1 MKRFMGATITVVGAG
16 SLIAGVW
23 TWVLLQNSSLTLACS
38 ILGGAL
44 VVLGIA
50 IDWWI
55 VRRRISKRG
64 YFEW

>member
-1 MKRFMGATITVVGAG
+1 MKRFMGATIAVFGAG

-38 ILGGAL
+38 ILGGVL
-44 VVLGIA
+44 VLLGMT

-64 YFEW
+64 HFEW